1 LNNTEKRL
9 IVLSKSIGAQIFL
22 SRFFRLIEAGRV
34 VFQPRNAPKTRQFLL
49 ERDLGTDDVLEVLR
63 ELNAEECVS
72 GPESDRDGTPGNVMI
87 FHHRWGGN
95 LPRRGK
101 V

>member
-72 GPESDRDGTPGNVMI
+72 DRRVTVME
-87 FHHRWGGN
+87 
-95 LPRRGK
+95 RRAM
-101 V
+101 